1 MSRADFFP
9 SLPLRDIVI
18 FPGMIIPLFVG
29 RDKSIRALNEVMKT
43 NKKIILLTQKNAEID
58 DPVEEDLYSVGCE
71 SKILQLLKLPD
82 GTVKVLVEG
91 IDRIKI
97 IETKNEK
104 EIFMCSMEV
113 VKDKIDSKEDLL
125 SLSIAIIRK
134 LEKLTNL
141 NKKISTELFTNLKE
155 QKNPSKI
162 ADLIAGQLNIS
173 IFEKQKL
180 LETIDLKSRLE
191 KLMNHINN
199 EINVIGVEKRIRGR
213 VKTQMEKTQ
222 REYYL
227 NEQMKAIQREL
238 GDIEDGKDEITNLQ
252 KAIIKAKMSKE
263 ASTKCLSEL
272 KKLKSMSPMSAEA
285 TVVRNYLDWMV
296 ELPWNN
302 KDKKLDINIKQAKEI
317 LDQDHYGL
325 DKVKERILEYL
336 AVQKRV
342 GKVKGTILC
351 FVGPPGVGKTS
362 LGKSIARATG
372 RKFVRISLGGIRDEA
387 EIRGHR
393 RTYIGSLPGKIIQQ
407 MKKAGTKNPLFLLDE
422 IDKVGTDYRGDPSS
436 ALLEALDPEQNAA
449 FNDHYLEVDYDLSD
463 VMFVTTANTLNIL
476 PSLLD
481 RLEVIRI
488 PGYTEDEKINIA
500 NNYLIPKQIKNNGLK
515 DEEWN
520 LDQDALKDIIQSY
533 TKEAGVRNL
542 EREIS
547 KLARKT
553 VKNILTNEAK
563 SEINSKNLSD
573 YLGVKKFK
581 YGEIEPD
588 NKIGVA
594 TGLAW
599 TEFGGEILK
608 IESAIMPGKGKM
620 QITGKLGDV
629 KQESV
634 KAAKSYVR
642 SKSLEFGIIPPIF
655 ERKDFHVH
663 VPEGATPKDGP
674 SAGIAMVTAIV
685 SSITGIPVDKNIEC
699 FDVFNLKPR
708 KDIFYAMS
716 HGVNRATL
724 KKGKSDSRIYFLNS
738 LIKKINGINYDFYG
752 FENKE
757 PIWGDNFYNAL
768 TNSKMGLN
776 LSRGLPTK
784 YYSSNRI
791 ASLMGNGLLTFID
804 KKTQLGDI
812 FKKNEIISYENLD
825 DLANKINFYKNN
837 DYKEK
842 KLRRMEKINTLK
854 YSMKLKFQNIL

>member
-1 MSRADFFP
+1 MSKTDFFP

-18 FPGMIIPLFVG
+18 FPGMIVPLFVG
-29 RDKSIRALNEVMKT
+29 RDKSIKALNEVMKT
-43 NKKIILLTQKNAEID
+43 NKKIILVTQKNAEID
-58 DPVEEDLYSVGCE
+58 DPIEKDLYSVGCE

-82 GTVKVLVEG
+82 GTIKVLVEG

-97 IETKNEK
+97 IESKSNK
-104 EIFMCSMEV
+104 ELLMCSTEV
-113 VKDKIDSKEDLL
+113 IKDKIDSKEDLL

-141 NKKISTELFTNLKE
+141 SKKISSELFNNLKE

-162 ADLIAGQLNIS
+162 ADLIAGQLNIP

-180 LETIDLKSRLE
+180 LETIDLKTRLE

-227 NEQMKAIQREL
+227 NEQMKAIQKEL
-238 GDIEDGKDEITNLQ
+238 GDIEEGKDETGNLQ

-285 TVVRNYLDWMV
+285 TVVRNYLDWMI
-296 ELPWNN
+296 ELPWNTEN
-302 KDKKLDINIKQAKEI
+302 KKLDNININEAKEI

-342 GKVKGTILC
+342 GKIKGAILC
-351 FVGPPGVGKTS
+351 LVGPPGVGKTS

-372 RKFVRISLGGIRDEA
+372 RKFVRMSLGGIRDEA

-422 IDKVGTDYRGDPSS
+422 IDKVGIDYRGDPSS
-436 ALLEALDPEQNAA
+436 ALLEALDPEQNAT

-463 VMFVTTANTLNIL
+463 VMFVTTANNLNIL
-476 PSLLD
+476 PPLLD

-488 PGYTEDEKINIA
+488 AGYTEDEKINIA

-520 LDQDALKDIIQSY
+520 WDKDVLKDIIQSY

-547 KLARKT
+547 KLARKA
-553 VKNILTNEAK
+553 VKSILTNESK
-563 SEINSKNLSD
+563 KLEINSKNLSD
-573 YLGVKKFK
+573 FLGVKKFK
-581 YGEIEPD
+581 YDEIESD
-588 NKIGVA
+588 NKIGVT

-608 IESAIMPGKGKM
+608 IESAMMPGKGKM

-629 KQESV
+629 MQESV

-655 ERKDFHVH
+655 EKKDFHVH

-674 SAGIAMVTAIV
+674 SAGIAMVTSIV
-685 SSITGIPVDKNIEC
+685 SSITGIPVDKNIAMTGE
-699 FDVFNLKPR
+699 VTLRGHVLPIGGLKEKLLAAHRARIPKVLIPEDNK
-708 KDIFYAMS
+708 KDLVEIPKEILNDLEIIT
-716 HGVNRATL
+716 VKTVDEVL
-724 KKGKSDSRIYFLNS
+724 KAA
-738 LIKKINGINYDFYG
+738 LIKELIPV
-752 FENKE
+752 E
-757 PIWGDNFYNAL
+757 W
-768 TNSKMGLN
+768 
-776 LSRGLPTK
+776 
-784 YYSSNRI
+784 
-791 ASLMGNGLLTFID
+791 ID
-804 KKTQLGDI
+804 A
-812 FKKNEIISYENLD
+812 ENLT
-825 DLANKINFYKNN
+825 KPKTG
-837 DYKEK
+837 EK
-842 KLRRMEKINTLK
+842 STTE
-854 YSMKLKFQNIL
+854 SAH

>member
-1 MSRADFFP
+1 MSKTDFFP

-18 FPGMIIPLFVG
+18 FPGMIVPLFVG
-29 RDKSIRALNEVMKT
+29 RDKSIKALNEVMKT
-43 NKKIILLTQKNAEID
+43 NKKIILVTQKNAEID
-58 DPVEEDLYSVGCE
+58 DPIEKDLYSVGCE

-82 GTVKVLVEG
+82 GTIKVLVEG

-97 IETKNEK
+97 IESKSDK
-104 EIFMCSMEV
+104 ELLMCSTEV
-113 VKDKIDSKEDLL
+113 IKDKIDSKEDLL

-141 NKKISTELFTNLKE
+141 SKKISSELFNNLKE

-162 ADLIAGQLNIS
+162 ADLIAGQLNIP

-180 LETIDLKSRLE
+180 LETIDLKTRLE

-227 NEQMKAIQREL
+227 NEQMKAIQKEL
-238 GDIEDGKDEITNLQ
+238 GDIEEGKDETGNLQ

-285 TVVRNYLDWMV
+285 TVVRNYLDWMI
-296 ELPWNN
+296 ELPWSN
-302 KDKKLDINIKQAKEI
+302 KDTKLDNKSIKEAKEI

-342 GKVKGTILC
+342 GKIKGAILC
-351 FVGPPGVGKTS
+351 LVGPPGVGKTS

-372 RKFVRISLGGIRDEA
+372 RKFVRMSLGGIRDEA

-422 IDKVGTDYRGDPSS
+422 IDKVGIDYRGDPSS
-436 ALLEALDPEQNAA
+436 ALLEALDPEQNAT

-463 VMFVTTANTLNIL
+463 VMFVTTANNLNIL
-476 PSLLD
+476 PPLLD

-488 PGYTEDEKINIA
+488 AGYTEDEKINIA

-520 LDQDALKDIIQSY
+520 LDKDVLKDIIQSY

-547 KLARKT
+547 KLARKA
-553 VKNILTNEAK
+553 VKSILTNESK
-563 SEINSKNLSD
+563 KLEINSKNLSD
-573 YLGVKKFK
+573 FLGVKKFK
-581 YGEIEPD
+581 YDEIESD
-588 NKIGVA
+588 NKIGVT

-608 IESAIMPGKGKM
+608 IESAMMPGKGKM
-620 QITGKLGDV
+620 QITGKLGEV
-629 KQESV
+629 MQESV

-655 ERKDFHVH
+655 EKKDFHVH

-674 SAGIAMVTAIV
+674 SAGIAMVTSIV
-685 SSITGIPVDKNIEC
+685 SSITGIPVDKNIAMTGE
-699 FDVFNLKPR
+699 VTLRGHVLPIGGLKEKLLAAHRARIPKVLIPEDNK
-708 KDIFYAMS
+708 KDLAEVPKEI
-716 HGVNRATL
+716 
-724 KKGKSDSRIYFLNS
+724 LND
-738 LIKKINGINYDFYG
+738 L
-752 FENKE
+752 
-757 PIWGDNFYNAL
+757 
-768 TNSKMGLN
+768 
-776 LSRGLPTK
+776 
-784 YYSSNRI
+784 
-791 ASLMGNGLLTFID
+791 
-804 KKTQLGDI
+804 
-812 FKKNEIISYENLD
+812 EIITVKTVDEVLKAALIRELIPVEWIDAENLT
-825 DLANKINFYKNN
+825 KPKTG
-837 DYKEK
+837 EK
-842 KLRRMEKINTLK
+842 STTE
-854 YSMKLKFQNIL
+854 SAH

>member
-1 MSRADFFP
+1 MSKTDFFP

-18 FPGMIIPLFVG
+18 FPGMIVPLFVG
-29 RDKSIRALNEVMKT
+29 RDKSIKALNEVMKT
-43 NKKIILLTQKNAEID
+43 NKKIILVTQKNAEID
-58 DPVEEDLYSVGCE
+58 DPIEKDLYSVGCE

-82 GTVKVLVEG
+82 GTIKVLVEG

-97 IETKNEK
+97 IESKSDK
-104 EIFMCSMEV
+104 ELLMCSTEV
-113 VKDKIDSKEDLL
+113 IKDKIDSKEDLL

-162 ADLIAGQLNIS
+162 ADLIAGQLNIP

-180 LETIDLKSRLE
+180 LETIDLKTRLE

-227 NEQMKAIQREL
+227 NEQMKAIQKEL
-238 GDIEDGKDEITNLQ
+238 GDIEEGKDEIGNLQ

-285 TVVRNYLDWMV
+285 TVVRNYLDWMI
-296 ELPWNN
+296 ELPWNTE
-302 KDKKLDINIKQAKEI
+302 DKKLDNININEAKEI

-342 GKVKGTILC
+342 GKIKGAILC
-351 FVGPPGVGKTS
+351 LVGPPGVGKTS

-372 RKFVRISLGGIRDEA
+372 RKFVRMSLGGIRDEA

-422 IDKVGTDYRGDPSS
+422 IDKVGIDYRGDPSS
-436 ALLEALDPEQNAA
+436 ALLEALDPEQNAT

-463 VMFVTTANTLNIL
+463 VMFVTTANNLNIL
-476 PSLLD
+476 PPLLD

-488 PGYTEDEKINIA
+488 AGYTEDEKINIA

-520 LDQDALKDIIQSY
+520 WDKDVLKDIIQSY

-547 KLARKT
+547 KLARKA
-553 VKNILTNEAK
+553 VKSILTNESK
-563 SEINSKNLSD
+563 KLEINSKNLSD
-573 YLGVKKFK
+573 FLGVKKFK
-581 YGEIEPD
+581 YDEIESD
-588 NKIGVA
+588 NKIGVT

-599 TEFGGEILK
+599 TEYGGEILK
-608 IESAIMPGKGKM
+608 IESAMMPGKGKM

-629 KQESV
+629 MQESV

-655 ERKDFHVH
+655 EKKDFHVH

-674 SAGIAMVTAIV
+674 SAGIAMVTSIV
-685 SSITGIPVDKNIEC
+685 SSITGIPVDKNIAMTGE
-699 FDVFNLKPR
+699 VTLRGHVLPIGGLKEKLLAAHRARIPKVLIPEDNK
-708 KDIFYAMS
+708 KDLVEIPKEILNDLEIIT
-716 HGVNRATL
+716 VKTVDEVL
-724 KKGKSDSRIYFLNS
+724 KAA
-738 LIKKINGINYDFYG
+738 LIKELIPV
-752 FENKE
+752 E
-757 PIWGDNFYNAL
+757 W
-768 TNSKMGLN
+768 
-776 LSRGLPTK
+776 
-784 YYSSNRI
+784 
-791 ASLMGNGLLTFID
+791 ID
-804 KKTQLGDI
+804 A
-812 FKKNEIISYENLD
+812 ENLT
-825 DLANKINFYKNN
+825 KPKTG
-837 DYKEK
+837 EK
-842 KLRRMEKINTLK
+842 STTE
-854 YSMKLKFQNIL
+854 SAH